1 MPTNVTESSTFTP
14 TIQVPN
20 NGEPA
25 TQASLLGTFV
35 QGLAN
40 RTRYL
45 EDHRAYHLGLIQ
57 ELLSRTDSTGLFALS
72 GTALALNDPVPVSE
86 LYDPY
91 HNYSI
96 VGGTNITVPF
106 NGFYE
111 VHIKA
116 IVTYSMTTNPW
127 AGKIRGK
134 VGSTVFAVADGTRFS
149 ASADDLVRSVG
160 FGLAEITDRTTQ
172 SIFFDIE
179 LANGGMDVIN
189 TGTYL
194 SQVMI
199 RCIRRLF

>member
-45 EDHRAYHLGLIQ
+45 NDQRIANVALIQ
-57 ELLSRTDSTGLFALS
+57 ELLDLAGSTGLFALS
-72 GTALALNDPVPVSE
+72 GTSLALNDPVPVAA
-86 LYDPY
+86 LYNPFA
-91 HNYSI
+91 HYSI
-96 VGGTNITVPF
+96 SGGTNITVPF

-134 VGSTVFAVADGTRFS
+134 VGSTVFAVADGKRFS
-149 ASADDLVRSVG
+149 ASAADSVPAVG

-179 LANGGMDVIN
+179 LANGGMDVLN
-189 TGTYL
+189 PGGTTL
-194 SQVMI
+194 SQVML
-199 RCIRRLF
+199 RCVRKL

>member
-1 MPTNVTESSTFTP
+1 MPTNVTEISTFTP

-45 EDHRAYHLGLIQ
+45 DDARIQILNQIQGL
-57 ELLSRTDSTGLFALS
+57 LNRTGSTALFALS
-72 GTALALNDPVPVSE
+72 GTALAENDPVPVSE
-86 LYDPY
+86 LYDPFS
-91 HNYSI
+91 NYSI
-96 VGGTNITVPF
+96 SGGTNITVPF

-116 IVTYSMTTNPW
+116 IVRYSATINPW
-127 AGKIRGK
+127 AGQIRGK

-149 ASADDLVRSVG
+149 ASAADWLPSVG

-172 SIFFDIE
+172 SIFFDIQ
-179 LANGGMDVIN
+179 LASGGMDVLN
-189 TGTYL
+189 TGTFM

-199 RCIRRLF
+199 RCIRQL